1 MVLTGVMDIKWDI
14 SGGISSENVTSN
26 VVGNVVNQRY
36 ILSVVG
42 AGVHRGGMGERV
54 ERIAEAGLQW
64 AAHTL

>member
-1 MVLTGVMDIKWDI
+1 MVFTGVMDIKWDI
-14 SGGISSENVTSN
+14 CGGISSENVSSN
-26 VVGNVVNQRY
+26 VVVNVVNQRY

-42 AGVHRGGMGERV
+42 TGVHRGGMGERV

>member
-14 SGGISSENVTSN
+14 CGEISSEDVSSN

-54 ERIAEAGLQW
+54 E
-64 AAHTL
+64 